1 MNTFQKLRMLKIN
14 NRNYFF
20 IALVIS
26 LTFLLIFT
34 LLSHFGLIQ
43 SEDSAYLIGE
53 ASRWCERV
61 SGGIFR
67 EPVNTLSN
75 LGFMFVGL
83 YIFWI
88 ISNEHHDSKNLF
100 KGITPISIL
109 YASVVIYLGPGSMLM
124 HGTNTEWGAWA
135 DNLSMIMYIILP
147 WLFNIYAMSK
157 WSINQFLYTYISI
170 VVIYSIWRWFTD
182 FELGINFNLFGV
194 SIGLWVISEVLYR
207 YWSPVF
213 RLISGFVGFLVLLL
227 FGTMP
232 NEVFTNFNEYWWVI
246 LFWLP
251 AILSKEKPKYS
262 RTYKW
267 FILGMISY
275 LSAFAIWLTGVP
287 DHASCSPDSVIQAHG
302 IWHLLTALA
311 TYFFFLH
318 YRSEKTV

>member
-1 MNTFQKLRMLKIN
+1 
-14 NRNYFF
+14 
-20 IALVIS
+20 
-26 LTFLLIFT
+26 
-34 LLSHFGLIQ
+34 
-43 SEDSAYLIGE
+43 
-53 ASRWCERV
+53 
-61 SGGIFR
+61 
-67 EPVNTLSN
+67 
-75 LGFMFVGL
+75 
-83 YIFWI
+83 
-88 ISNEHHDSKNLF
+88 
-100 KGITPISIL
+100 
-109 YASVVIYLGPGSMLM
+109 M

-135 DNLSMIMYIILP
+135 DNLSMIMYIVLP
-147 WLFNIYAMSK
+147 WLFNIFTMSK
-157 WSINQFLYTYISI
+157 WSINQFLKTYISI
-170 VVIYSIWRWFTD
+170 VVIYSVWRWFTD

-213 RLISGFVGFLVLLL
+213 RLISGFVGFLVLML

-267 FILGMISY
+267 FVLGMISY

-287 DHASCSPDSVIQAHG
+287 DHASCSPDSLIQAHG

>member
-1 MNTFQKLRMLKIN
+1 MLKIN

-20 IALVIS
+20 IALIIS
-26 LTFLLIFT
+26 ITFLLIFT

-157 WSINQFLYTYISI
+157 WSINQFLNTYISI

-213 RLISGFVGFLVLLL
+213 RLISGFVGFLVLML

-318 YRSEKTV
+318 YRSVKTV